1 MMVPTNRIRFTWL
14 RGAPQT
20 MRHYVSGQ
28 NEASANGSEG
38 GLNTR

>member
-1 MMVPTNRIRFTWL
+1 MVVHTNSIRLTWP

-28 NEASANGSEG
+28 NESSANGSEG
-38 GLNTR
+38 GLDTR